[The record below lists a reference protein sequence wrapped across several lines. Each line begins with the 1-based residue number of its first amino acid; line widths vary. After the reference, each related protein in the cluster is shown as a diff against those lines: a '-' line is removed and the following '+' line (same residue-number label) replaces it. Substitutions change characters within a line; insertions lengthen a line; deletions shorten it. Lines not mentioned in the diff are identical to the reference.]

1 MCEDVQLFFQKLQV
15 QWTNKDVA
23 VFWILTL
30 VWTVSIEEI
39 WSLVQHSW
47 KYVVVVT
54 AVVVIITI
62 IRVHMGNDTS
72 SNVMAFLEALF
83 LLWFMIRIREE
94 DHNAQLYQQ

>member
-1 MCEDVQLFFQKLQV
+1 VFSVWLAFASVLHLALVNLLVCVVCEDVQLFFQKLQV

-39 WSLVQHSW
+39 WSLVQRSW

-72 SNVMAFLEALF
+72 S
-83 LLWFMIRIREE
+83 WRP
-94 DHNAQLYQQ
+94 QT